1 MSLTVSNLQCT
12 RGDRQLFSGLNLQLK
27 PKQLLFLEG
36 KNGSGKTTL
45 IRTLC
50 ALFMADKGEI
60 RWQDQPIEEHLEVYR
75 NALFYLGHLNAIKG
89 DLTALENL
97 RFNHAMSG
105 QSSSDDELF
114 DALERIG
121 LFGYEDFPTRQLSQG
136 QKRRVALARL
146 LINKSPLWILDEPFV
161 ALDRAA
167 VELLQQIISQHI
179 KAGGMAVLTTHQ
191 VVPLTE
197 GKIQHIN
204 LDDYAAE
211 SDESNS
217 GQENYV

>member
-1 MSLTVSNLQCT
+1 MPLIVSNLQCT
-12 RGDRQLFSGLNLQLK
+12 RGDHQLFSGLSFQLN
-27 PKQLLFLEG
+27 PQQLLFLEG

-50 ALFMADKGEI
+50 GLFVADKGDI
-60 RWQDQPIEEHLEVYR
+60 LWQEQAIEEHLEVYR
-75 NALFYLGHLNAIKG
+75 EAFFYLGHLNAIKG

-105 QSSSDDELF
+105 QKSTDDELL

-146 LINKSPLWILDEPFV
+146 ILNKSPLWILDEPFV
-161 ALDRAA
+161 ALDIAA
-167 VELLQQIISQHI
+167 VELLQTIISQHI
-179 KAGGMAVLTTHQ
+179 KTGGMAILTTHQ
-191 VVPLTE
+191 SVPLTE
-197 GKIQHIN
+197 GKIQRIN
-204 LDDYAAE
+204 LDDFAIE
-211 SDESNS
+211 SGMET
-217 GQENYV
+217 YV